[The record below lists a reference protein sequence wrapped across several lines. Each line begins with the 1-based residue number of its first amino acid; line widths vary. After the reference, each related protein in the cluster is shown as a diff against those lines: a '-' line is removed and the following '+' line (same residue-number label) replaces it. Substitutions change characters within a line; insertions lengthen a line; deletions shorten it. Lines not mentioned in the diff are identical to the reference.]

1 MDKINRKW
9 KNKMKFSVLMSIY
22 FKEKSSNFNR
32 AMQSIWDEQS
42 IKPNEI
48 VLVEDGKLTDELYN
62 AINLWKERLG
72 QNLKVIK
79 LKENLGLGDALAI
92 GLKECSFEL
101 VARMDSDDI
110 SFQKRFEKQL
120 EIFRRNKNI
129 DICSSWVSEFDG
141 NEGNIYAYRKLP
153 KSHEDIIKFAK
164 FRSPINHPA
173 AMFKKSAVLE
183 AGNYQKML
191 LIEDYYLWVRMILK
205 GFKFYN
211 IQEVLVNMRAGKD
224 QLTRRQG
231 LKYAINELKVQ
242 HLFYKM
248 GFLNLY
254 EFLRNLVLIF
264 SVRIMPK
271 FILRVVYKILRR

>member
-1 MDKINRKW
+1 
-9 KNKMKFSVLMSIY
+9 MKFSVLMSIY

-32 AMQSIWDEQS
+32 AMQSILDEQS
-42 IKPNEI
+42 IKPSEI
-48 VLVEDGKLTDELYN
+48 VLVEDGKLTDELYSV
-62 AINLWKERLG
+62 INLWKKKLG
-72 QNLKVIK
+72 QNLKIVK

-110 SFQKRFEKQL
+110 SLPKRFEKQL
-120 EIFRRNKNI
+120 EIFRINKNI
-129 DICSSWVSEFDG
+129 DICSSWISEFEDD
-141 NEGNIYAYRKLP
+141 EGNIYAYRKLP
-153 KSHEDIIKFAK
+153 KSHEDIVKFAK

-173 AMFKKSAVLE
+173 TMFKKSAVLQ

-205 GFKFYN
+205 NFKFYN

-242 HLFYKM
+242 YLFYKM

-254 EFLRNLVLIF
+254 EFLRNSVLKF
-264 SVRIMPK
+264 SARIMPK
-271 FILRVVYKILRR
+271 FILRVVYELLRR

>member
-1 MDKINRKW
+1 MDKINREW

-110 SFQKRFEKQL
+110 SLPKRFEKQL
-120 EIFRRNKNI
+120 EIFEKNKNI
-129 DICSSWVSEFDG
+129 DICSSWISEFEKD
-141 NEGNIYAYRKLP
+141 EGNIYAYRRLP
-153 KSHEDIIKFAK
+153 ENHNDIVKFAK
-164 FRSPINHPA
+164 LRSPINHPA
-173 AMFKKSAVLE
+173 AMFKKSAVLQ

-224 QLTRRQG
+224 QLARRQG

-242 HLFYKM
+242 YLFYKM

-254 EFLRNLVLIF
+254 EFLRNLVLKF

-271 FILRVVYKILRR
+271 FILRVVYRFLRR

>member
-1 MDKINRKW
+1 MN
-9 KNKMKFSVLMSIY
+9 FSVLMSIY
-22 FKEKSSNFNR
+22 FKEKPSNFNR

-42 IKPNEI
+42 IKPSEI
-48 VLVEDGKLTDELYN
+48 VLVEDGKLTDELYS

-72 QNLKVIK
+72 HNLKVIK
-79 LKENLGLGDALAI
+79 LKENLGLGDALAM
-92 GLKECSFEL
+92 GLKECNFAL

-110 SFQKRFEKQL
+110 SLPKRFEKQL
-120 EIFRRNKNI
+120 EIFRISENI
-129 DICSSWVSEFDG
+129 DICSSWISEFETDES
-141 NEGNIYAYRKLP
+141 NVYAYRKLP
-153 KSHEDIIKFAK
+153 ESHNDIVKFAK
-164 FRSPINHPA
+164 LRSPLNHVA
-173 AMFKKSAVLE
+173 VMFKKSAVLQ
-183 AGNYQKML
+183 AGNYEKML

-211 IQEVLVNMRAGKD
+211 IQEVLVNVRAGKD

-242 HLFYKM
+242 YLFYKM

-254 EFLRNLVLIF
+254 EFLRNSVLKF

>member
-1 MDKINRKW
+1 
-9 KNKMKFSVLMSIY
+9 MKFSVLMSIY

-48 VLVEDGKLTDELYN
+48 VLVEDGKLADELYN

-110 SFQKRFEKQL
+110 SLPKRFEKQL
-120 EIFRRNKNI
+120 EIFEKNKNI
-129 DICSSWVSEFDG
+129 DICSSWISEFEKD
-141 NEGNIYAYRKLP
+141 EGNIYACRRLP
-153 KSHEDIIKFAK
+153 ENHNDIVKFAK
-164 FRSPINHPA
+164 LRSPINHPA
-173 AMFKKSAVLE
+173 AMFKKSAVLQ

-224 QLTRRQG
+224 QLARRQG

-242 HLFYKM
+242 YLFYKM

-254 EFLRNLVLIF
+254 EFLRNSLLKF
-264 SVRIMPK
+264 SVRTMPK

>member
-1 MDKINRKW
+1 MN
-9 KNKMKFSVLMSIY
+9 FSVLMSIY
-22 FKEKSSNFNR
+22 FKEKPSNFNR

-110 SFQKRFEKQL
+110 SLPKRFEKQL
-120 EIFRRNKNI
+120 EIFEKNKNI
-129 DICSSWVSEFDG
+129 DICSSWISEFEKD
-141 NEGNIYAYRKLP
+141 EGNIYAYRRLP
-153 KSHEDIIKFAK
+153 ENHNDIVKFAK
-164 FRSPINHPA
+164 LRSPINHPA
-173 AMFKKSAVLE
+173 AMFKKSAVLQ

-224 QLTRRQG
+224 QLARRQG

-242 HLFYKM
+242 YLFYKM

-254 EFLRNLVLIF
+254 EFLRNLVLKF

-271 FILRVVYKILRR
+271 FILRVVYRFLRR

>member
-42 IKPNEI
+42 IKPSEI
-48 VLVEDGKLTDELYN
+48 ILVEDGKLTDELYN

-79 LKENLGLGDALAI
+79 LKENLGLGDALAM

-110 SFQKRFEKQL
+110 SLPKRFEKQL
-120 EIFRRNKNI
+120 EIFRTNENI
-129 DICSSWVSEFDG
+129 DICSSWISEFETD
-141 NEGNIYAYRKLP
+141 EGNIYAYRKLP
-153 KSHEDIIKFAK
+153 KSHNDIVKFAK
-164 FRSPINHPA
+164 LRSPINHPA
-173 AMFKKSAVLE
+173 AMFKKSAVLQ

-242 HLFYKM
+242 YLFYKM

-254 EFLRNLVLIF
+254 EFLRNSLLKF
-264 SVRIMPK
+264 SVRTMPK
-271 FILRVVYKILRR
+271 FILRIVYKILRR

>member
-1 MDKINRKW
+1 
-9 KNKMKFSVLMSIY
+9 MKFSVLMSIY

-32 AMQSIWDEQS
+32 AMQSIWDEQI

-48 VLVEDGKLTDELYN
+48 VLVEDGNLTDELYS
-62 AINLWKERLG
+62 AINLWKEKLG
-72 QNLKVIK
+72 QKLKVIK

-92 GLKECSFEL
+92 GLKKCSFEL

-141 NEGNIYAYRKLP
+141 DEGNIYAYRKLP
-153 KSHEDIIKFAK
+153 ESHEDIIKFAK
-164 FRSPINHPA
+164 FRNPINHPA
-173 AMFKKSAVLE
+173 AMFKKSSVLQ
-183 AGNYQKML
+183 AGNYRKIL

-211 IQEVLVNMRAGKD
+211 IQEVLVNMRAGKA

-231 LKYAINELKVQ
+231 LKYAINELKAQ

-254 EFLRNLVLIF
+254 EFLRNTILKF

-271 FILRVVYKILRR
+271 VILRVVYKILRR

>member
-1 MDKINRKW
+1 MN
-9 KNKMKFSVLMSIY
+9 FSVLMSIY

-110 SFQKRFEKQL
+110 SLPKRFEKQL
-120 EIFRRNKNI
+120 EIFEKNKNI
-129 DICSSWVSEFDG
+129 DICSSWISEFEKD
-141 NEGNIYAYRKLP
+141 EGNIYAYRRLP
-153 KSHEDIIKFAK
+153 ENHNDIVKFAK
-164 FRSPINHPA
+164 LRSPINHPA
-173 AMFKKSAVLE
+173 AMFKKSTVLQ

-242 HLFYKM
+242 YLFYKM

-254 EFLRNLVLIF
+254 EFLRNLVLKF

>member
-1 MDKINRKW
+1 MDKINREW

-110 SFQKRFEKQL
+110 SLPKRFEKQL
-120 EIFRRNKNI
+120 EIFEKNKNI
-129 DICSSWVSEFDG
+129 DICSSWISEFEKD
-141 NEGNIYAYRKLP
+141 EGNIYAYRRLP
-153 KSHEDIIKFAK
+153 ENHNDIVKFAK
-164 FRSPINHPA
+164 LRSPINHPA
-173 AMFKKSAVLE
+173 AMFKKSAVLQ

-191 LIEDYYLWVRMILK
+191 LIEDYYLWVRMIFK

-224 QLTRRQG
+224 QLARRQG

-242 HLFYKM
+242 YLFYKM

-254 EFLRNLVLIF
+254 EFLRNLVLKF

-271 FILRVVYKILRR
+271 FILRVVYRFLRR

>member
-1 MDKINRKW
+1 
-9 KNKMKFSVLMSIY
+9 MKFSVLMSIY

-42 IKPNEI
+42 IKPSEI
-48 VLVEDGKLTDELYN
+48 VLVEDGELTDELYN
-62 AINLWKERLG
+62 AINLWKKRLG
-72 QNLKVIK
+72 RNL
-79 LKENLGLGDALAI
+79 LGDALAT

-110 SFQKRFEKQL
+110 SLPKRFEKQL
-120 EIFRRNKNI
+120 EIFRISENI
-129 DICSSWVSEFDG
+129 DICSSWISEFETDES
-141 NEGNIYAYRKLP
+141 NVYAYRKLP
-153 KSHEDIIKFAK
+153 ESHNDIVKFAK
-164 FRSPINHPA
+164 LRSPLNHVA
-173 AMFKKSAVLE
+173 VMFKKLAVLQ

-211 IQEVLVNMRAGKD
+211 IQEVLVNVRAGKN

-242 HLFYKM
+242 RLFYKM

-254 EFLRNLVLIF
+254 EFLRNATLKF
-264 SVRIMPK
+264 SIRIMPK